1 MTANCRR
8 YGDFRARFETRL
20 ADFKI
25 DQRCLPKALVAVL
38 FVWQPTLMSIFNQI
52 DLMARGGSI
61 ALLALWSWLLIRDHR
76 PVLAARI
83 AVLMNVAI
91 ICYLLTTANWMDRRF
106 SVPGIAI
113 ALGAGSAPGL
123 FWLFSKAWF
132 NDETRVGRGSI
143 FLVLLS
149 VLNMLVMQLSYI
161 EGGLVNLITGAIF
174 RIGMLAFAAAGLW
187 EAWRGRSGDLVEGRR
202 RLRPRIVAAVGGYVI
217 IIAFTEI
224 AVFNAAAP
232 RWVIG
237 IVGSSIV
244 FITFLLCAAM
254 FGMRQPDLFG
264 AVNGG
269 KPATG
274 KIQADDP
281 LAEKL
286 HAHMARELI
295 WRNERLSIAALAAQL
310 GEQEYRLRRVINGQ
324 LGHRNFAAFLNG
336 YRLGEVKSA
345 LADPTQTDVPIITIA
360 LDAGFGSL
368 GPFNRAFRE
377 AEGMTPSAFRAQK
390 TG

>member
-1 MTANCRR
+1 
-8 YGDFRARFETRL
+8 
-20 ADFKI
+20 
-25 DQRCLPKALVAVL
+25 
-38 FVWQPTLMSIFNQI
+38 MSIFSQI

-76 PVLAARI
+76 PVLAARL
-83 AVLMNVAI
+83 AVLMNAAI
-91 ICYLLTTANWMDRRF
+91 ICYLLTTADWMDRRF
-106 SVPGIAI
+106 SVSGIAI

-132 NDETRVGRGSI
+132 NDEQRISWSSI
-143 FLVLLS
+143 ILVLLS
-149 VLNMLVMQLSYI
+149 IFNMLVMQISFI
-161 EGGLVNLITGAIF
+161 EGGTVNHITGGIF
-174 RIGMLAFAAAGLW
+174 RVGMLAFAAAGLW

-232 RWVIG
+232 SWIIG

-244 FITFLLCAAM
+244 VITFLFCAAM
-254 FGMRQPDLFG
+254 FGMRQADLFG
-264 AVNGG
+264 PTTA
-269 KPATG
+269 PRPSTG
-274 KIQADDP
+274 KMQTDDP

-286 HAHMARELI
+286 RSYMERELA
-295 WRNERLSIAALAAQL
+295 WRDEGLSIAALAAQL

-324 LGHRNFAAFLNG
+324 LGHRNFAAFLNR
-336 YRLGEVKSA
+336 YRLAEVRAA
-345 LADPTQTDVPIITIA
+345 LADPTQKDVPIITIA

-377 AEGMTPSAFRAQK
+377 AEGMTPSAFRLQS